1 MTLVAMR
8 RVGVVPGVKTLSQ
21 RLVMKEPIVAI
32 ETGVVEVCD
41 WYWWG

>member
-1 MTLVAMR
+1 MTLVAIR

-32 ETGVVEVCD
+32 ETGMVEVCD